1 MPKAPVNEDNF
12 PPGHK
17 NEIGRARKIAAMQS
31 IAVAHTEDHAP
42 DQHFWLGV
50 AGADLRHK
58 G

>member
-12 PPGHK
+12 PPGPK

-50 AGADLRHK
+50 ADLRHK